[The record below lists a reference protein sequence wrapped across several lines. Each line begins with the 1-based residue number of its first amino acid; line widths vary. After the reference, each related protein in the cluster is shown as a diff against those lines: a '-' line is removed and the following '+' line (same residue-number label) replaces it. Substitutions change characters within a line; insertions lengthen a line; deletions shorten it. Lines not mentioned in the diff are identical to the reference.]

1 MEMTLV
7 KRIMQQAGKAVCF
20 SILALAMANCTNSEE
35 VEEAKETAEKAKE
48 EAQGAKKEAG
58 KAKEDAEKM
67 KKDLEAKIAALEAAG
82 PLASAVQIQN
92 DITALKTAVGGNAS
106 GLVKSVADLINV
118 IGDDQKGLIKAI
130 NEKANKAEVYSKKEV
145 YTRKEVYTWEG
156 TLKKINELN
165 TKIFNAKDDMNAKF
179 KAKPIED

>member
-1 MEMTLV
+1 MEATLI
-7 KRIMQQAGKAVCF
+7 KKIIQQASKAVCF
-20 SILALAMANCTNSEE
+20 SILALAMASCTNSEE
-35 VEEAKETAEKAKE
+35 VDEAKETAEKAKE
-48 EAQGAKKEAG
+48 EAQGAKKEAE

-82 PLASAVQIQN
+82 PLANAAQIQQ
-92 DITALKTAVGGNAS
+92 DIADLKTAVGGNAS
-106 GLVKSVADLINV
+106 GLVKDLADLINV

-130 NEKANKAEVYSKKEV
+130 NEKANKAAVYSKQ
-145 YTRKEVYTWEG
+145 EVYTWEG

-165 TKIFNAKDDMNAKF
+165 TKIFNAKDDLNAKF